1 MQTQALLNAPSRR
14 VSSIGSCAAL
24 ALALL
29 AHSAHAQAPRLTAA
43 PGDSVPLSLSDA
55 VTRALT
61 VGDETKIVEAQGE
74 ATHAQFTTARSTAL
88 PQLRFSGAYTQTL
101 ENARAAIVGS
111 LFGQN
116 YNYNGNVNLSVPI
129 FQGGRAVGGIQAAR
143 RTEAASRLTYEET
156 KSQVTVD
163 VQRAYVS
170 ALAAE
175 QIVTIQ
181 EQNLALSSERVTQ
194 AEQLE
199 RAGRAARYDVL
210 RVRVE
215 RTNLE
220 PLAIQARNDREI
232 AYLQL
237 KALLNIPLEQPVRL
251 TTRLAADTT
260 GVTALLAR
268 LAADTLAG
276 GARAALRAAQELAR
290 AREAAIK
297 VARADFLP
305 TISVFFQT
313 GFLALPTSPAF
324 PTRVGQASN
333 ELCPPGSAA
342 TRICQNNGFFP
353 DRSAGVQVS
362 WPIFDGLRAK
372 GNVDLAQANARIAEL
387 QLAQTRE
394 RVGVEVAQARAGAR
408 RAAAL
413 FQTQRANVGQADEAF
428 RLAQLRATRGLGT
441 QLEVSD
447 AQLALLTAQ
456 TNAVRATYDVYLAAA
471 ELDRALG
478 RPIPIPGLNP

>member
-1 MQTQALLNAPSRR
+1 MQPQSSSDAPSRR
-14 VSSIGSCAAL
+14 VSSIRRSIAAL
-24 ALALL
+24 VLAAAPLGATL
-29 AHSAHAQAPRLTAA
+29 GAQAPRGPADTVAI
-43 PGDSVPLSLSDA
+43 SLPDA

-61 VGDETKIVEAQGE
+61 SGDEARIAEAQGE
-74 ATHAQFTTARSTAL
+74 ATGAQMTTARATAL
-88 PQLRFSGAYTQTL
+88 PQLRFTGGYTQTL

-111 LFGQN
+111 VFGQN
-116 YNYNGNVNLSVPI
+116 YNYNGNVNLSLPI

-143 RTEAASRLTYEET
+143 HTQAASRFTIAET

-163 VQRAYVS
+163 VQRAYLG

-175 QIVTIQ
+175 QLVAIQ
-181 EQNLALSSERVTQ
+181 ERNLALSSERVAQ
-194 AEQLE
+194 AQQLE
-199 RAGRAARYDVL
+199 QAGRAAHYDVL
-210 RVRVE
+210 RAQVE

-220 PLAIQARNDREI
+220 PLAIQARNARDI

-237 KALLNIPLEQPVRL
+237 KALLNLPLEQPLKL
-251 TTRLAADTT
+251 TTRVGVDSAAI
-260 GVTALLAR
+260 GGLLAR
-268 LAADTLAG
+268 LATDTLPAV
-276 GARAALRAAQELAR
+276 RASLRAAEEVSGAR
-290 AREAAIK
+290 NAAIK

-305 TISVFFQT
+305 TISVFFQS
-313 GFLALPTSPAF
+313 GYLALPTSPAF
-324 PTRVGQASN
+324 PTRLGEASS

-342 TRICQNNGFFP
+342 TRICQNNGFFA
-353 DRSAGVQVS
+353 DRSAGLQVS

-394 RVGVEVAQARAGAR
+394 RVSVEVAQARAEGQ
-408 RAAAL
+408 RAASL
-413 FQTQRANVGQADEAF
+413 YTTQRANVAQAEEAF

-478 RPIPIPGLNP
+478 RPIPIPGVTP

>member
-1 MQTQALLNAPSRR
+1 MQYLSDAPSRR
-14 VSSIGSCAAL
+14 VSSISRAIVTLAAL
-24 ALALL
+24 GAALPAR
-29 AHSAHAQAPRLTAA
+29 AQAPRIGAT
-43 PGDSVPLSLSDA
+43 DSLPVSLPDA

-61 VGDETKIVEAQGE
+61 VGDEARIADAQSE
-74 ATHAQFTTARSTAL
+74 ATHAQVTTARATAL
-88 PQLRFSGAYTQTL
+88 PQLRFTGGYTQTL

-111 LFGQN
+111 VFGQN
-116 YNYNGNVNLSVPI
+116 YNYNGNVNLSLPI
-129 FQGGRAVGGIQAAR
+129 FQGGRALGGIQAAR
-143 RTEAASRLTYEET
+143 RTQAASRFNVAET

-163 VQRAYVS
+163 VQRAYLN

-175 QIVTIQ
+175 QLVAIQ
-181 EQNLALSSERVTQ
+181 ERNLQLSTERVAQ

-199 RAGRAARYDVL
+199 KAGRAARYDVL

-220 PLAIQARNDREI
+220 PLAIQARNDRDI

-237 KALLNIPLEQPVRL
+237 KELLNLPLAQPIRL
-251 TTRLAADTT
+251 TTHVGMDSTDVGAM
-260 GVTALLAR
+260 LAR
-268 LAADTLAG
+268 LSADTVG
-276 GARAALRAAQELAR
+276 GSRASLRAAEEVAGAR
-290 AREAAIK
+290 DAAIK

-305 TISVFFQT
+305 TITVFVQT
-313 GFLALPTSPAF
+313 GYLALPTSPAF
-324 PTRVGQASN
+324 PTRLGEASN
-333 ELCPPGSAA
+333 SLCPAGSST

-353 DRSAGVQVS
+353 DRSAGLQVS

-372 GNVDLAQANARIAEL
+372 GNLDLAQANARIAEL

-394 RVGVEVAQARAGAR
+394 RVGVEVAQARAGAE

-413 FQTQRANVGQADEAF
+413 FTTQRANVGQAEEAF

-478 RPIPIPGLNP
+478 RPIPIPGSTP